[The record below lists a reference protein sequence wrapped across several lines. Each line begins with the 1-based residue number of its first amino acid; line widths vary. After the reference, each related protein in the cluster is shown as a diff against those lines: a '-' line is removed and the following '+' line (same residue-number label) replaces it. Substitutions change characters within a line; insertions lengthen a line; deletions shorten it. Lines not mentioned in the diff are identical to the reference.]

1 MSQEQALDD
10 VEVIDDQRNQT
21 AKQRFDVKSAV
32 NWAISIG
39 VPLILYLAIPVGG
52 SMTEEIRRFLAL
64 TVFALIAWALSIVP
78 VYVSGTA
85 LTILYVLTKTASPG
99 VVFSPWATMVPW
111 ISLGGLTLSVIFEK
125 TGLLSRIAFW
135 FISVTGGSYRGIVIG
150 LTASGA
156 LVGLLVPSMTGRVV
170 LYAALTLGI
179 IHALKIKPNTNEAA
193 GIMFGGFMASIA
205 CAWLFMSA
213 NDNLLII
220 NSFLIDVGEGVS
232 WLRYVAIMFVPAAIF
247 IAMLVAVTLLIFRG
261 RLEVEGREEFQNKLR
276 ELGPVKPQE
285 IKFLVILALLVL
297 ALVFT
302 DIAAG
307 WLFMAAVVACFLPGI
322 GITTA
327 DDLKQVNYMMV
338 FFVAQ
343 TMSIG
348 AVASELGLPKMVT
361 DSLLPLMSGT
371 NNYVFILM
379 IMGFG
384 IIINFLMT
392 PLAGITSFGATL
404 IELANTLGLSAPGA
418 AFGFVWG
425 VEQLILPY
433 EWVMFLILFS
443 YNMFDMKKAIIWS
456 AARMGV
462 AVIAMAAIILPY
474 WMLVGFI
481 S

>member
-1 MSQEQALDD
+1 MSHPTTAEQQIAVENPQTSPVNIKTGIYWAL
-10 VEVIDDQRNQT
+10 
-21 AKQRFDVKSAV
+21 
-32 NWAISIG
+32 SIG
-39 VPLILYLAIPVGG
+39 IPVVLYLLIPVGG
-52 SMTEEIRRFLAL
+52 AMTEEIRRFLAL
-64 TVFALIAWALSIVP
+64 TLFALIAWALSIVP

-85 LTILYVLTKTASPG
+85 LTILYVLTNTATPE

-170 LYAALTLGI
+170 LYAALSLGI
-179 IHALKIKPNTNEAA
+179 IHALKLRPNSNEAA

-213 NDNLLII
+213 NDNVLII
-220 NSFLIDVGEGVS
+220 NSFLIDAGQGVS
-232 WLRYVAIMFVPAAIF
+232 WLRYVVVMFIPAVIF
-247 IAMLVAVTLLIFRG
+247 TAALVAATLVLFPG
-261 RLEVEGREEFQNKLR
+261 RLEVEGKAEFQQKLQS
-276 ELGPVKPQE
+276 LGKIKPQE
-285 IKFLVILALLVL
+285 IKFLVILGGLIL

-302 DIAAG
+302 SIAAG
-307 WLFMAAVVACFLPGI
+307 WLFMAAVVVCFIPGI
-322 GITTA
+322 GIATE

-348 AVASELGLPKMVT
+348 AVATQLGLPKLVT
-361 DSLLPLMSGT
+361 DAMLPMLAGT
-371 NNYVFILM
+371 NNYVFLLLVM
-379 IMGFG
+379 AFG
-384 IIINFLMT
+384 IIVNFLMT
-392 PLAGITSFGATL
+392 PLAGITAFGATI
-404 IELANTLGLSAPGA
+404 IELANSLGLSAPGA
-418 AFGFVWG
+418 AFSFVWG

-443 YNMFDMKKAIIWS
+443 YNMFDMKKAIAWS
-456 AARMGV
+456 ATRMAV
-462 AVIAMAAIILPY
+462 AGAAMAAVILPY
-474 WMLVGFI
+474 WMLIGFV
-481 S
+481 